1 MSASSAN
8 QQQSSSTEA
17 PDEHQDEH
25 QEEEM
30 QSCFSCRQSFSV
42 EQMQVHVK
50 HCKTV
55 VDDEGNQTQNNT
67 GSRREGVEVRGSRG
81 GRNRR

>member
-1 MSASSAN
+1 M
-8 QQQSSSTEA
+8 
-17 PDEHQDEH
+17 
-25 QEEEM
+25 EEM
-30 QSCFSCRQSFSV
+30 QRCFSCRQSFSV

-55 VDDEGNQTQNNT
+55 VDDEGNRTSFS

-81 GRNRR
+81 GRSRR